1 MKRSN
6 YVFVAAA
13 ALLLLS
19 AAQFLRS
26 REHPVKAAPAP
37 ANAFSSAGWITAPG
51 RVEAVSEEI
60 RVSSELSGRLRSV
73 DVEEGDRVHQG
84 QVLARLEN
92 EDYVARVASAAA
104 TLAERQAELL

>member
-13 ALLLLS
+13 ALLLFS

-37 ANAFSSAGWITAPG
+37 ANAFSSAGWIPLPA
-51 RVEAVSEEI
+51 ASK
-60 RVSSELSGRLRSV
+60 RSQK
-73 DVEEGDRVHQG
+73 RF
-84 QVLARLEN
+84 
-92 EDYVARVASAAA
+92 ASAPN
-104 TLAERQAELL
+104 